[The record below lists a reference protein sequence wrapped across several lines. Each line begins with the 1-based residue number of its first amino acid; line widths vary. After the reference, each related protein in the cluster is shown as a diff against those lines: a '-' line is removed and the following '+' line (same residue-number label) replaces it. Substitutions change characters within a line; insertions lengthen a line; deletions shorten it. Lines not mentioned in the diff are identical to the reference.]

1 MKKIQIHISEEPH
14 CKDLESLGS
23 IFMPL
28 VRDIMSAEDFV
39 EADILLNWREI
50 VGEDIAAYAYPIKV
64 KYNHKENIRTLYM
77 EVPVGG
83 FALEIQHKE
92 DYLLEKLNAYFGYKA
107 VHKINIS
114 QNIRIRP
121 QIKSTKGTKER
132 VKLSDTEKKY
142 IESVADGIKDDKLKE
157 ILTKLGESVVLSN
170 RERTKC

>member
-1 MKKIQIHISEEPH
+1 MKKVQIHISEEPH
-14 CKDLESLGS
+14 CKELESLGS
-23 IFMPL
+23 IFVPL
-28 VRDIMSAEDFV
+28 VKDIMSAEDFV
-39 EADILLNWREI
+39 EADILLNWRDI
-50 VGEDIAAYAYPIKV
+50 VGQEIASFAYPIKV

-83 FALEIQHKE
+83 FALEVQHKE

-114 QNIRIRP
+114 QNIRLRP
-121 QIKSTKGTKER
+121 QIKSTKETKER

-142 IESVADGIKDDKLKE
+142 VESVVDGIKDDKLKE

-170 RERTKC
+170 RE